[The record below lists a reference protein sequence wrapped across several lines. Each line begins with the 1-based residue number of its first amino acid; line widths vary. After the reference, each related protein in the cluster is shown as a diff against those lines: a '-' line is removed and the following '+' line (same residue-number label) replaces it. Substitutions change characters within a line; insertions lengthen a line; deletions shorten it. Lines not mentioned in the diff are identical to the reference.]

1 MRRSLRA
8 RIGALAIACAA
19 LAAAGCGSDEGEPIP
34 RAQVAELNKQLRSVQ
49 NRFEFGGGAC
59 ADIEREN
66 LPAIERTLGQIPD
79 SVDAEVRDALEES
92 VSRLEELVASDCD
105 EEQGQETTPAPTPTL
120 PAPET
125 PPETQTQE
133 TVPPEEPD
141 EDQQDERPNTT
152 DEPADGPSPG
162 RGGGSGGAPDP
173 DGADG

>member
-8 RIGALAIACAA
+8 RIGAPAIACAA

-141 EDQQDERPNTT
+141 EDQDGQQTQD
-152 DEPADGPSPG
+152 DEPADGPAPG
-162 RGGGSGGAPDP
+162 RGGGARGGPGP
-173 DGADG
+173 DGDED